1 MLLAAAQVRG
11 QLRVRFIEAEHGRG
25 GGGGAPPLRG
35 WASVATR
42 GGEDLLVPLG
52 EPLDRADGDAPAA
65 AAAAAA
71 AADAEVEEAA
81 AASEGLAA
89 ARIRTELA
97 TMQAIA
103 RSNQ

>member
-71 AADAEVEEAA
+71 ADAEVEEAA